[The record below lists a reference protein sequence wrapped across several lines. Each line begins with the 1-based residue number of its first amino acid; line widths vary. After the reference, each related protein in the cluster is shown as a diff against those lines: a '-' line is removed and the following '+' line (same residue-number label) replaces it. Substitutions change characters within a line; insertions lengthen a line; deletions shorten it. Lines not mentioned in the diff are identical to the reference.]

1 MATQWEQRANGL
13 ESGVEWA
20 DWSRSSEV
28 SLDPYLIWADITSF
42 AGFSSGADPQEAA
55 RYRHDRWPL
64 LVELSRRG
72 LKALGEAADV
82 PCVFGVMRIPGL
94 YTVRQTDGSLL
105 IPWSFV
111 TARVDPRDLPHL
123 LASKD
128 IKRFQLGLPRIGDTG
143 AQADVRGGLV
153 SGRRPRV
160 VVGVIDD
167 GCPVAHPMLLARDGS
182 TRVRYLWDQDD
193 RRQSD
198 TGADRYWRR
207 SADTGYGA
215 EADEAALQRAVA
227 AAARGAELEPYRR
240 LRYGRVRFDDTRS
253 SMDLTRDGHPLHEE
267 MLAAGAHGGGVVA
280 LAAGIPSPLAT
291 QLAPQGQPRPVDLE
305 ALATRFF
312 DPALDRLGPEARR
325 DLLAQADQATQE
337 CDVVFVQLPT
347 RCVLDTSGGA
357 LGVHVLDGIQYILD
371 RAQRLA
377 YPDEPAP
384 TTERKFFD
392 NRIVVNISYGSIAGG
407 HDGTSM
413 IELAIRELVRLG
425 DNGSSRLWVVL
436 AAGNAHRSR
445 TQASLE
451 LQPGDTKSFAWHV
464 GPDSPHAAF
473 LEVWFPHE
481 DVEGRALPP
490 QTVDAFSLSVHGPG
504 MPVLPR
510 LRVGEI
516 WQLCAS
522 GRAGPSAAAIFVR
535 SSALSRRGTLLLLA
549 VAPTRRGGSASEWRG
564 EHGSWLVEVGFG
576 AGGVATA
583 APRVRVHAWTERDDL
598 LYAQGRPQQTR
609 IESDDPVPEVTE
621 FASDSLK
628 VIRRGATLRR
638 NEPLPHP
645 LRPAYSLGSLA
656 GMPTARSEFPSV
668 GRSPPGRP
676 GPEDEEVRLGTV
688 NVGEVVVVGARR
700 LLDGEMSPDSSGG
713 PARNLSGVSERV
725 AWFGGPGANDAL
737 RAPLTRRVSPD
748 ADAPGDLSPAVR
760 GVRVPGLRPSSSFR
774 LSGTSAAAASITRAI
789 AQVQALARDMRD
801 HDSTRAAEAEGRMA
815 RLLFEDF
822 PTAPEMVREDTHTA
836 RSTPTPRKDDA
847 FRRGRRRL
855 R

>member
-1 MATQWEQRANGL
+1 MATQWERRSKGL
-13 ESGVEWA
+13 ESCVEWS
-20 DWSRSSEV
+20 DWSDRPEV
-28 SLDPYLIWADITSF
+28 SLDPYLIWADLTSF
-42 AGFSSGADPQEAA
+42 AGFSPGADPEEES
-55 RYRHDRWPL
+55 RYRNDRWPL

-72 LKALGEAADV
+72 LKAQGDAAEV

-94 YTVRQTDGSLL
+94 YMVRQSDGSLV

-111 TARVDPRDLPHL
+111 TARVDPRELPHL
-123 LASKD
+123 LASTD

-143 AQADVRGGLV
+143 VQADMPGREV
-153 SGRRPRV
+153 SGQRPRV

-167 GCPVAHPMLLARDGS
+167 GCPLAHPALLARDGS

-198 TGADRYWRR
+198 AGSDRYWRR
-207 SADTGYGA
+207 PADTGYGA
-215 EADEAALQRAVA
+215 EVDEAALQRAVA

-240 LRYGRVRFDDTRS
+240 LRYGRVRFGDTRA
-253 SMDLTRDGHPLHEE
+253 SMDLRRDGQPLHEE
-267 MLAAGAHGGGVVA
+267 MMAVGTHGAGVVA
-280 LAAGIPSPLAT
+280 LAAGMPSPLAT
-291 QLAPQGQPRPVDLE
+291 QVVPQPEPRPVDLV
-305 ALATRFF
+305 ALAKRFF
-312 DPALDRLGPEARR
+312 DPALDRLGREARR
-325 DLLAQADQATQE
+325 ELLAETDQVTQE

-357 LGVHVLDGIQYILD
+357 LGVHVLDGVHYIVD

-377 YPDEPAP
+377 YPDEPEP
-384 TTERKFFD
+384 TTERSFFN

-413 IELAIRELVRLG
+413 IELAIRELVRRSDL
-425 DNGSSRLWVVL
+425 NRLWVVL

-451 LQPGDTKSFAWHV
+451 LQPGDAKSFVWHV
-464 GPDSPHAAF
+464 GPDSPHASF

-490 QTVDAFSLSVHGPG
+490 RTVDAFSLSVHGPG

-516 WQLCAS
+516 WQLRAS
-522 GRAGPSAAAIFVR
+522 GRTGPSAAAIFVR
-535 SSALSRRGTLLLLA
+535 SSAQSRRGTLLLLA
-549 VAPTRRGGSASEWRG
+549 VAPTRRAGTFSEWRG
-564 EHGSWLVEVGFG
+564 EHGSWLVEVGFDT
-576 AGGVATA
+576 GGVATQ

-598 LYAQGRPQQTR
+598 LYSLGRPQQSR
-609 IESDDPVPEVTE
+609 IDSDDPVPEATE
-621 FASDSLK
+621 FVSDSLK

-656 GMPTARSEFPSV
+656 GMPAARPEFPSV
-668 GRSPPGRP
+668 GRSPFGRP
-676 GPEDEEVRLGTV
+676 APQDEELGLGTV
-688 NVGEVVVVGARR
+688 DGGEVVVVGAYR
-700 LLDGEMSPDSSGG
+700 LLDGEMAPDSSGG
-713 PARNLSGVSERV
+713 PARDLSGVSERV
-725 AWFGGPGANDAL
+725 AWFGGPDANDVL

-748 ADAPGDLSPAVR
+748 ADALGDLSPAVR
-760 GVRVPGLRPSSSFR
+760 GVRVPGLRPASFFR

-789 AQVQALARDMRD
+789 AQVQALARDMRV
-801 HDSTRAAEAEGRMA
+801 HDRARAPEAEERMS

-822 PTAPEMVREDTHTA
+822 RAAPEPADDTHAA
-836 RSTPTPRKDDA
+836 RATPTPRKDDA